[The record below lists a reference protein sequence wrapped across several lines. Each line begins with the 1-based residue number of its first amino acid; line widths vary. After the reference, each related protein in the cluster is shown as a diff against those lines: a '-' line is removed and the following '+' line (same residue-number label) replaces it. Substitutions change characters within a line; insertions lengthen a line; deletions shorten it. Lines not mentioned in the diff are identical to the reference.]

1 MRPLLVELNMKNNE
15 EKLTVVQAP
24 ADVHPPELEIQNTR
38 LAETLRKEEFRIAIE
53 ASTAR
58 ILSIALTRGTFDPDP
73 EAA

>member
-1 MRPLLVELNMKNNE
+1 MMSE
-15 EKLTVVQAP
+15 EKHDIVQAP
-24 ADVHPPELEIQNTR
+24 EEAAPPKLEVKNTR

-58 ILSIALTRGTFDPDP
+58 ILSIALTRGTLDPDP

>member
-1 MRPLLVELNMKNNE
+1 MRRPLVELNMMNE
-15 EKLTVVQAP
+15 EKIDVVQAP
-24 ADVHPPELEIQNTR
+24 GAGNQPELEIQNNR
-38 LAETLRKEEFRIAIE
+38 LAEALRKEEFRTAIE

>member
-1 MRPLLVELNMKNNE
+1 MNE
-15 EKLTVVQAP
+15 EKIDVVQAP
-24 ADVHPPELEIQNTR
+24 GAGNQPELEMEIQNTR
-38 LAETLRKEEFRIAIE
+38 LAEALRKEEFRTAIE